1 MPAENSDHV
10 WRVPPELEQSA
21 PRRVRLNGFGIAY
34 CIFSLASFVFGAG
47 LSGRVVKDELN
58 RQSANRLL
66 SRRLAS
72 EGRESEATITRLFKG
87 MGSVVS
93 FEYAV
98 DGRRYESNAFIAAE
112 HWRVLQV
119 GSPLAI
125 RYLPSDP
132 DKAYPDDDPPDSQNH
147 WSTALPMAGMIVAFM
162 SAFALIFLSK
172 VLPERRLLAQG
183 DVAQGVLTG
192 CKAGSQGRS
201 SGYFLNYS
209 YSLPEGGT
217 CEGKAFRG
225 KPITAGSAVTV
236 LYDRNRSGRSALY
249 PLETVRLDVG

>member
-1 MPAENSDHV
+1 
-10 WRVPPELEQSA
+10 
-21 PRRVRLNGFGIAY
+21 
-34 CIFSLASFVFGAG
+34 VFGAV
-47 LSGRVVKDELN
+47 LSGRIVKDELH

-87 MGSVVS
+87 LGSVVS

-98 DGRRYESNAFIAAE
+98 DGRRYESNAFIAPE

-132 DKAYPDDDPPDSQNH
+132 EQAYPDDDPPDSQNH
-147 WSTALPMAGMIVAFM
+147 WSTALPMAGLILAFM
-162 SAFALIFLSK
+162 SVLAITFLSK

-183 DVAQGVLTG
+183 DVAEGVLSG
-192 CKAGSQGRS
+192 CKAGSRGRS

-225 KPITAGSAVTV
+225 KPITAGSPVIV